1 MNGFFAAKRGI
12 TWRLLGVATAALLVA
27 SACSSS
33 SASPTAGPITLNVL
47 LMQQAAYSAS
57 DIQAMDAAF
66 TKANPNITINPE
78 LVAYDSLHDKIVTA

>member
-1 MNGFFAAKRGI
+1 MGSLPRTRV

-47 LMQQAAYSAS
+47 LMRRRPLYSAS
-57 DIQAMDAAF
+57 DMQAMDAAF